1 MLLRFSVSNF
11 GSLRD
16 KQELSMIASHAIT
29 DNAGGLIE
37 TSALHDEKVLPAT
50 VIYGANASGKSSVIR
65 ALWHMQ
71 NLVRDSHRKG
81 KPSGGVQLNPFLLDP
96 DYAETPSAFS
106 LDFILN
112 GARYAYSLT
121 ATKQEFISE
130 SLFAWSNN
138 RRTRLFERCNGRFKF
153 GRALKG
159 PNKTIEK
166 LTRNNSLFISAAA
179 QNNHAQLQKISS
191 FITAFF
197 TDICVATYDQK
208 LNIITST
215 LAGAGKSAFDDNV
228 IKLLS
233 LADTG
238 ICASRI
244 TDLGDQPNRQS
255 IIEKIDSLF
264 DEASP
269 NEDLAALKIASYPSK
284 NKIEIAHK
292 VGEAESIFLDVS
304 NESSGTKEMLT
315 TSPFIFHALEQGIP
329 LILDEFGSSLHT
341 RASELILALFN
352 NKETNPKGAQLIVAT
367 HDTNLLHAK
376 GLRRDQVWFTE
387 KDERGATHLYPLT
400 DIRTRPTDNLEK
412 GYLQGRYGAIPFADS
427 LADFV
432 KGD

>member
-1 MLLRFSVSNF
+1 M
-11 GSLRD
+11 
-16 KQELSMIASHAIT
+16 
-29 DNAGGLIE
+29 
-37 TSALHDEKVLPAT
+37 
-50 VIYGANASGKSSVIR
+50 
-65 ALWHMQ
+65 
-71 NLVRDSHRKG
+71 
-81 KPSGGVQLNPFLLDP
+81 
-96 DYAETPSAFS
+96 
-106 LDFILN
+106 
-112 GARYAYSLT
+112 
-121 ATKQEFISE
+121 
-130 SLFAWSNN
+130 
-138 RRTRLFERCNGRFKF
+138 FERCNGRFKF

-197 TDICVATYDQK
+197 TDILVTTYDQK

-292 VGEAESIFLDVS
+292 VGEAELIFLDVS
-304 NESSGTKEMLT
+304 NES
-315 TSPFIFHALEQGIP
+315 P
-329 LILDEFGSSLHT
+329 
-341 RASELILALFN
+341 
-352 NKETNPKGAQLIVAT
+352 
-367 HDTNLLHAK
+367 
-376 GLRRDQVWFTE
+376 
-387 KDERGATHLYPLT
+387 ERK
-400 DIRTRPTDNLEK
+400 RC
-412 GYLQGRYGAIPFADS
+412 
-427 LADFV
+427 
-432 KGD
+432 